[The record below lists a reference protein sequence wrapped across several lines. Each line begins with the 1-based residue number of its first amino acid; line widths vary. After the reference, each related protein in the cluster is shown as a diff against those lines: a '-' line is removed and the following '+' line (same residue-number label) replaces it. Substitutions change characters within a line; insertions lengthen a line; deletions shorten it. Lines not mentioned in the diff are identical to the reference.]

1 MASIVRPSLL
11 RQTALASRWA
21 AAPSVAMRPAFL
33 KPNVVMGV
41 AAFHNSSRRSALL
54 PPGPQRIVG
63 DINTPA
69 PVPDPSSAQ
78 GSYHWTFERLLA
90 AGLIPLTLT
99 PFAAGSLN
107 PATDAILCS
116 VLLLHSHMGFQQVV
130 IDYFPK
136 RSHPGL
142 HKAMWWALNLATVTV
157 GIGLY
162 EFETND
168 VGVTEAVKRI
178 WKA

>member
-21 AAPSVAMRPAFL
+21 AGPSSKL
-33 KPNVVMGV
+33 MGV
-41 AAFHNSSRRSALL
+41 AAFHNTARRTALI

-63 DINTPA
+63 TVNDPA
-69 PVPDPSSAQ
+69 PIPEPSASH
-78 GSYHWTFERLLA
+78 GSYHWSFERLLA
-90 AGLIPLTLT
+90 AGLVPLTVA

-107 PATDAILCS
+107 PTTDAILCS
-116 VLLLHSHMGFQQVV
+116 VLLLHSHLGFQQS
-130 IDYFPK
+130 ITDYFPK
-136 RSHPGL
+136 RKVPNL
-142 HKAMWWALNLATVTV
+142 RRFFDWVLNIATVLV
-157 GIGLY
+157 GVGLY

-168 VGVTEAVKRI
+168 VGITEGVKRL